1 MCYSLNQDLIQYAI
15 DLAAVNILLTN
26 GTLIDVSLNR
36 WEVTSFIMYI
46 YCSLFGAFST
56 LTILSNMRNRKWQ
69 IPPRFMLL
77 HITSDLAIEN
87 SFLAVE
93 FFFYVFDTT
102 VCNVLLSIRYDT
114 FGVKNLNNDKCSPLA
129 VNLMFWVFWGGC
141 LRWGKWQINIMRKP
155 VLKGILYLWKRCSV
169 GYEWDIPC
177 RLRHLDVVLDKNLF
191 IF

>member
-129 VNLMFWVFWGGC
+129 VNLMFWVFLGG
-141 LRWGKWQINIMRKP
+141 LFTMRNMTNKHYE
-155 VLKGILYLWKRCSV
+155 KASFE
-169 GYEWDIPC
+169 GYS
-177 RLRHLDVVLDKNLF
+177 LF
-191 IF
+191 VETV

>member
-1 MCYSLNQDLIQYAI
+1 MLFFKSRPDTICNRSRSCEYSADKWDAHWSVIEPMRGN
-15 DLAAVNILLTN
+15 
-26 GTLIDVSLNR
+26 
-36 WEVTSFIMYI
+36 MYI

-129 VNLMFWVFWGGC
+129 VNLMFWGFFLG
-141 LRWGKWQINIMRKP
+141 
-155 VLKGILYLWKRCSV
+155 V
-169 GYEWDIPC
+169 GVYDEEN
-177 RLRHLDVVLDKNLF
+177 DK
-191 IF
+191 

>member
-1 MCYSLNQDLIQYAI
+1 MLDIFIVLFFKSRPDTICDRSRSCEYSADKWDAHWSVIEPMRGIIIHHVY
-15 DLAAVNILLTN
+15 LL
-26 GTLIDVSLNR
+26 R
-36 WEVTSFIMYI
+36 
-46 YCSLFGAFST
+46 LFGAFST

-129 VNLMFWVFWGGC
+129 VNLMFWFFWGG
-141 LRWGKWQINIMRKP
+141 LFTMRKMTN
-155 VLKGILYLWKRCSV
+155 KHYEKASFE
-169 GYEWDIPC
+169 GYS
-177 RLRHLDVVLDKNLF
+177 LF
-191 IF
+191 VETV